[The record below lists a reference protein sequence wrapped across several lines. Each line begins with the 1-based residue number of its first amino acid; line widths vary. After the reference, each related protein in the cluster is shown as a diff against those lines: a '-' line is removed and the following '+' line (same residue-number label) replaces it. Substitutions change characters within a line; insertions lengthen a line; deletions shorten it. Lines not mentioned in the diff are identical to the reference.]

1 MLRIAGRMVLF
12 ISCLVWRVLV
22 TSTRFEEYKA
32 PASGLAQVTVL
43 PAEPDDSVPT
53 ADKTC

>member
-12 ISCLVWRVLV
+12 ISCMWRVLV